1 MTADKVIKQTRIEID
16 KGKHRFA
23 STSVRWH
30 GEGQR
35 FRCAV
40 VAIRSGSG
48 VSVSDLG
55 GKTLRHVLSNFVGL
69 RLCSFAKES
78 SGAG

>member
-30 GEGQR
+30 GDEQW

-40 VAIRSGSG
+40 AAIRSGFG
-48 VSVSDLG
+48 VSDLG
-55 GKTLRHVLSNFVGL
+55 GKTLRHVLTNFIGL

-78 SGAG
+78 SVSS